1 LKEDSL
7 QPESHRGRLPGD
19 VFVRRPRVPRRG
31 LHRVLGV
38 PGLFSTAYGDVGSS
52 IYYVLGV
59 TAMFALGLTPLA
71 FLVAGFLFGMLALTY
86 AEGTTAIPEAGGA
99 SSFAR
104 RSFNDTISFIAGWAL
119 ALNYVVTMAISA
131 FSVPNYL
138 AAFSP
143 ILGEWPANSL
153 MGVGIVALLATL
165 NVLGIKE
172 SSGVNVGLAALDL
185 LTQALV
191 VIVAIVFVFNFGT
204 IVDNIHF
211 GEAPEWNR
219 LMVGMAIA
227 MIAFTGIETVSNLS
241 EETRNPG
248 KNVPR
253 AVLAVFIAVM
263 IMYTLIPL
271 VAMSA
276 MPVHFDAEAGKFTTE
291 LVENFKEDPVLGIV
305 SHLPDAI
312 EGLLSVWVGIL
323 AGTILLIATNA
334 GMLGMSRLAYS
345 LGRHGQLPPLFSRI
359 HAKRGTPA
367 AAIILFSSVAAL
379 LIVPGRLDVLA
390 GVYSFG
396 AMLAFSFAHLS
407 IIVLRVR
414 EPDMPRPFKIPF
426 NIRVRGVDIPITAII
441 GLMGTMF
448 AWTVIVFNQP
458 FSRYIGVAWMVMGLT
473 MYVVYRWWR
482 RRHPPADAAAA
493 AGPA

>member
-1 LKEDSL
+1 M
-7 QPESHRGRLPGD
+7 
-19 VFVRRPRVPRRG
+19 RRPRLPRRG

-59 TAMFALGLTPLA
+59 TALFALGLTPLA
-71 FLVAGFLFGMLALTY
+71 FVVAGLLFGMLALTY
-86 AEGTTAIPEAGGA
+86 AEGTTAMPEAGGA

-131 FSVPNYL
+131 FSIPNYL
-138 AAFSP
+138 SVF
-143 ILGEWPANSL
+143 WPALGDWPGNSVF
-153 MGVGIVALLATL
+153 GVAIIGSLATL
-165 NVLGIKE
+165 NVLGIRE
-172 SSGVNVGLAALDL
+172 SSRVNVGLAALDL

-191 VIVAIVFVFNFGT
+191 VIVAIIFVFNIRT

-253 AVLAVFIAVM
+253 AVLAVFVTVM

-271 VAMSA
+271 VALSA
-276 MPVHFDAEAGKFTTE
+276 MPVHFDAEAGKFTSE
-291 LVENFKEDPVLGIV
+291 LVDKFKEDPVLGIV
-305 SHLPDAI
+305 SHLPVAV

-345 LGRHGQLPPLFSRI
+345 LGRHGQLPPVVSRI
-359 HAKRGTPA
+359 NAKRGTPA
-367 AAIILFSSVAAL
+367 VAIIIFSSFAAL

-407 IIVLRVR
+407 IIVLRAR
-414 EPDMPRPFKIPF
+414 EPDMQRPFKIPF
-426 NIRVRGVDIPITAII
+426 NVRVRGVEIPITAVI
-441 GLMGTMF
+441 GLMGTVL
-448 AWTVIVFNQP
+448 AWTVVVFNQP
-458 FSRYIGVAWMVMGLT
+458 FSRYIGIAWMVVGLT
-473 MYVVYRWWR
+473 VYLAYRWWR
-482 RRHPPADAAAA
+482 RRHPPPDTAAAS
-493 AGPA
+493 GVT

>member
-1 LKEDSL
+1 MQEDSR
-7 QPESHRGRLPGD
+7 QPEVRRGRLPGD
-19 VFVRRPRVPRRG
+19 VFVRRPPLPRRG

-71 FLVAGFLFGMLALTY
+71 FVVAGLLFGTLALTY
-86 AEGTTAIPEAGGA
+86 AEGTTAMPEAGGA

-104 RSFNDTISFIAGWAL
+104 RSFNDVVSFIAGWAL

-131 FSVPNYL
+131 FSIPNYL
-138 AAFSP
+138 AVFWSPLGNWPGNSVFGIGVIAFLAG
-143 ILGEWPANSL
+143 INVA
-153 MGVGIVALLATL
+153 GVR
-165 NVLGIKE
+165 E
-172 SSGVNVGLAALDL
+172 SSRVNMGLAALDL

-191 VIVAIVFVFNFGT
+191 VMLAIIFVLNIRT
-204 IVDNIHF
+204 IVDNVHF

-241 EETRNPG
+241 EETRNPA

-253 AVLAVFIAVM
+253 AVLTVFVAVI

-271 VAMSA
+271 VAVSA
-276 MPVHFDAEAGKFTTE
+276 MPVFFDAEQGKYTTE
-291 LVENFKEDPVLGIV
+291 LVEEFRDDPVLGIV
-305 SHLPDAI
+305 GHLPSAI

-345 LGRHGQLPPLFSRI
+345 LGRHGQLPPIVSRI
-359 HAKRGTPA
+359 HAKRRTPA
-367 AAIILFSSVAAL
+367 IAIVLFSLFAAL

-407 IIVLRVR
+407 IIVLRIR
-414 EPDMPRPFKIPF
+414 EPDMQRPFKIPF
-426 NIRVRGVDIPITAII
+426 NLRVRGVQIPVTAVI
-441 GLMGTMF
+441 GLMGTAL
-448 AWTVIVFNQP
+448 AWAVVVFNQP
-458 FSRYIGVAWMVMGLT
+458 FSRYIGIAWMVVGLSAYLT
-473 MYVVYRWWR
+473 YQWWR
-482 RRHPPADAAAA
+482 RRRRSGEAAAV
-493 AGPA
+493 GGVP